1 MKEERG
7 TGRELP
13 GNVHAAPVS
22 PQRAQRASVI
32 EPVGQGI
39 KVRNG
44 QSFDPYRF
52 QEFEF
57 SPAFREKMMRAP
69 LPLLDVRQLQDANSE
84 RPVRPDD
91 TTQPAGDA
99 VAAVEERAPDSA
111 VRRFLRRRGLAKAAP
126 AAAGPAGKLK
136 GWKSL
141 IFGSSLPPGSG
152 ELIK

>member
-1 MKEERG
+1 MKQERG
-7 TGRELP
+7 TGKDLQD
-13 GNVHAAPVS
+13 NVHAAPVS
-22 PQRAQRASVI
+22 QQRAQRASII

-52 QEFEF
+52 QEFDF

-84 RPVRPDD
+84 RAVRADA

-99 VAAVEERAPDSA
+99 IGPVEEHAPDSA

-126 AAAGPAGKLK
+126 ATASPSGKHK
-136 GWKSL
+136 SWKSL
-141 IFGSSLPPGSG
+141 IFGSSQPPGSG